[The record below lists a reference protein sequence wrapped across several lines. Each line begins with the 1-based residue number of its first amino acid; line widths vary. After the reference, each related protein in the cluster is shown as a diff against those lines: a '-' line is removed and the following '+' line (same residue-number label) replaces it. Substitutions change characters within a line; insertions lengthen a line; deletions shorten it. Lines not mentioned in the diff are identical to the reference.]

1 VQLERP
7 TPLPPDAATWVL
19 IRKDAGISAT
29 KLAAE
34 VGISVPTLYN
44 WENGSHVPTGLQREA
59 YAVALRELQQLADT
73 DD

>member
-1 VQLERP
+1 MQLERP
-7 TPLPPDAATWVL
+7 TPLPSDVATWAL
-19 IRKDAGISAT
+19 IRKAAGISAT

-59 YAVALRELQQLADT
+59 YAKTLQALQQSSETHA
-73 DD
+73 